1 MIQYEKKIG
10 LIYSKKLDKIDFER
24 CFFNAYIQNIEIIYP
39 YTQNCNNI
47 IKQYADKNKIPI
59 LNINLGNTELDFLKS
74 CQQVVKLSDT
84 TLAICKSYESGTSI
98 IKGIIKY
105 AATLN
110 KKIVVYKQEKEQFY
124 TSKGDLLCGQNIL

>member
-1 MIQYEKKIG
+1 MESKTIG

-24 CFFNAYIQNIEIIYP
+24 CFFNVNVRNIEIVYP
-39 YTQNCNNI
+39 YTENCNI
-47 IKQYADKNKIPI
+47 IVKQYADKNKIPI

-84 TLAICKSYESGTSI
+84 ILAICKSYESGTSI

-110 KKIVVYKQEKEQFY
+110 KKIIIYKQEKEQFY